1 MVQYHVFISRK
12 GLRHMIVLNILMV
25 LTALVLIVTVLMQD
39 TESDGMGALTGGS
52 ETFFG
57 KNKNNTLEGK
67 LNLATKVSAIV
78 FVVLAVLML
87 IIG

>member
-1 MVQYHVFISRK
+1 
-12 GLRHMIVLNILMV
+12 MIILNILMV

>member
-1 MVQYHVFISRK
+1 MLQYQVFISRK
-12 GLRHMIVLNILMV
+12 GLRHMIILNILMV

>member
-1 MVQYHVFISRK
+1 
-12 GLRHMIVLNILMV
+12 MIVLNILMV
-25 LTALVLIVTVLMQD
+25 LTALVLIVTVLIQD

>member
-1 MVQYHVFISRK
+1 
-12 GLRHMIVLNILMV
+12 MIVLNILMV

-78 FVVLAVLML
+78 FVALAVLML

>member
-1 MVQYHVFISRK
+1 MLQYQVFISRK
-12 GLRHMIVLNILMV
+12 GLRHMIILNILMV

-39 TESDGMGALTGGS
+39 TESDGMSALTGGS